1 MLKTGAHLLH
11 RNAFER
17 SDFVWYICLRTFI
30 GVETALAL
38 AIVATGDDIAL
49 TCEKERVRASATH
62 LRDLFIKDIKSGESD
77 RYVTVLQFG
86 DAQLPILVVS
96 PRVNF
101 ISTQDALLFFI
112 PAACTR
118 LSAEHGRKIKATGD
132 LIHSHALESLNKDG

>member
-1 MLKTGAHLLH
+1 MKV
-11 RNAFER
+11 
-17 SDFVWYICLRTFI
+17 S
-30 GVETALAL
+30 
-38 AIVATGDDIAL
+38 
-49 TCEKERVRASATH
+49 EKERMRASATH
-62 LRDLFIKDIKSGESD
+62 LRDLFIKDIKSCESD